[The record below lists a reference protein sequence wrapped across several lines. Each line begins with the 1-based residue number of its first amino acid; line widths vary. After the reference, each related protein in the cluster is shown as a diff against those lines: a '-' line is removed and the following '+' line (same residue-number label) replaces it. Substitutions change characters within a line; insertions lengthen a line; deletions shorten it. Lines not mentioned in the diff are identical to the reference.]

1 MLDTDTYAIGLAV
14 ALLIAIG
21 GWLHSLRRIEVSMA
35 APLWPL
41 SVLLMTLVYVLWAPA
56 AGERSYLAL
65 FLVGVWAARLMS
77 FLLRREQGA
86 PEDRRYR
93 RLRLALGPAFRGE
106 SLYALF
112 GQQAVLTWILSL
124 PLLTAV
130 VAPSPLNALDYA
142 AVLLWLIGFFFET
155 VGDQQMAD
163 FRQDR
168 RNADRVLS
176 LGLWRYC
183 RHPNYFGELCIWWAY
198 WLLAFAGGAW
208 WTLVSPLLLTH
219 LLVRV
224 CGVPLAEDG
233 IEQRRPGYR
242 EYAARTGALI
252 PLPPRRH

>member
-1 MLDTDTYAIGLAV
+1 VLDTDTYAIGLAV
-14 ALLIAIG
+14 SLLLAIG
-21 GWLHSLRRIEVSMA
+21 GWMESLRRGNVGVA

-56 AGERSYLAL
+56 VGERSYLAL
-65 FLVGVWAARLMS
+65 FLVGVWAARLAS
-77 FLLRREQGA
+77 FLLRRARGA
-86 PEDRRYR
+86 PEDRRYG

-142 AVLLWLIGFFFET
+142 AVGLWLIGFFFET
-155 VGDQQMAD
+155 LGDQQMATFKED
-163 FRQDR
+163 P
-168 RNADRVLS
+168 RNADQVMTQ
-176 LGLWRYC
+176 GLWRYS

-198 WLLAFAGGAW
+198 WLLALAGGAW
-208 WTLVSPLLLTH
+208 WTLIAPLLMTF

-224 CGVPLAEDG
+224 TGIPLAEG
-233 IEQRRPGYR
+233 QIERRRPGYDA
-242 EYAARTGALI
+242 YAARTSTLI
-252 PLPPRRH
+252 PLPPRRR